1 MIRERVHGTERDL
14 DLRAKRARLR
24 SRRHGSRC
32 STRYLLNAP
41 YMRFFSVAVAACAV
55 YVAASAQADPLPFP
69 DGAQRGRGSQGG
81 GGNGSGSQIRP
92 RPARRQSAPQPSA
105 RQLGGAVPIWSP
117 NTTAQFVLLRR
128 PFRLPPSYSVAGTLR
143 ATPVPPSRRT
153 L

>member
-1 MIRERVHGTERDL
+1 ML
-14 DLRAKRARLR
+14 
-24 SRRHGSRC
+24 
-32 STRYLLNAP
+32 
-41 YMRFFSVAVAACAV
+41 FFSVAVAACAV

-69 DGAQRGRGSQGG
+69 DGARLGRASQGG